1 MITSPKDQA
10 TDSAEKTSVKKIS
23 ELSKEE
29 IMKMLNTLDHIDR
42 MDQDEINLQS
52 ALCYELRV
60 RSLSNSVDKGE

>member
-1 MITSPKDQA
+1 
-10 TDSAEKTSVKKIS
+10 
-23 ELSKEE
+23 
-29 IMKMLNTLDHIDR
+29 MKMLNTLDHIDR